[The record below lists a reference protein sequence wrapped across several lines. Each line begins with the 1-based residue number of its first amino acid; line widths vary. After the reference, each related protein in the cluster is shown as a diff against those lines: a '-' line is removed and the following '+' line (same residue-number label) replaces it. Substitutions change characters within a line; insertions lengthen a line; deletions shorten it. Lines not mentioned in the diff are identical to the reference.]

1 MGKVFLWIQYK
12 NVLELLL
19 VLQFMPTL
27 YHDHENFGKSTTIF
41 IQNLKKTPVILR
53 VNKHFWGRFCV
64 SVLFNNCFPFSLKTL
79 VKYNTD
85 LLVVN
90 KVAKIPWFCKHLKD
104 VFLKNSTAEIYWSLK
119 VQPCKWKKPW
129 KMTTNVFQKYLER
142 FAFQLYIILQ

>member
-1 MGKVFLWIQYK
+1 MENLAPSRNSLLPMPRYMLPSVSDLVVEIRAKSLSEFNTKSPGGIVF
-12 NVLELLL
+12 
-19 VLQFMPTL
+19 QFMPTL

-90 KVAKIPWFCKHLKD
+90 KVAKIP
-104 VFLKNSTAEIYWSLK
+104 
-119 VQPCKWKKPW
+119 
-129 KMTTNVFQKYLER
+129 
-142 FAFQLYIILQ
+142 